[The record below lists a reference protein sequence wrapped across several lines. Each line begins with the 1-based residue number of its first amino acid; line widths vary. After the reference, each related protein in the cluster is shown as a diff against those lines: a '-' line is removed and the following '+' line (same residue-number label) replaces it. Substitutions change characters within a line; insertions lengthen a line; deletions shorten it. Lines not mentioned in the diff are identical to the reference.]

1 MWGNFLGTLQA
12 MFDTRQ
18 APFRIVLKTSAGT
31 QSLVPGDHC
40 LNIAVV
46 NNQKDAEAA
55 WEWLHSQG
63 DVELTSGVDRKTR
76 IQQVC
81 TRIEELLASQ
91 VTGTDEAAADDR
103 FRATSRSFR
112 QIFGLRETERLVSY
126 YACSYGGGLMTQGWM
141 YISEH
146 YLGFYSFIMGVETKL
161 LLELKSITDIRKERS
176 KRNLVPDS
184 IAISTADGRE
194 LLFSNMLLSRDEA
207 YVCLQQLVNRALH
220 RILTS
225 TTAGPGAA
233 RSPVAGGESSLPS
246 ATKPMS
252 SPGLPIL
259 TATPTMKEDLERE
272 RQTALTQ
279 MLFNVPSGEQVLLK
293 IWGVCWTE
301 RRPDDIYR
309 GEVYLT
315 NRFVLFITSDHL
327 SAGKGG
333 RTILTLP
340 AGAIRKMEKVY
351 GEEDGVSSKDSPYA
365 ISLYTMHHQ
374 RIYLAVGAG
383 GGSGTRSSDHF
394 AFRLKQVLSNNVEV
408 ARRLIPAA
416 SCYASEKLILGAERC
431 PEVYQGLGGVFG
443 YPRSGPME
451 ERRESILLEYWQGHF
466 SEVGRNFAIL
476 RTPFFERL
484 VMAGLP
490 CELRGEIWSLC
501 SGTIWEVELVDRE
514 NHDEG
519 YYKNLLRQIA
529 REEEL
534 GNGSSRASE
543 EIEKDLHR

>member
-1 MWGNFLGTLQA
+1 MWGNFVGTLQA

-18 APFRIVLKTSAGT
+18 APFRIVLKTGSGT
-31 QSLVPGDHC
+31 QPLTPGDYC
-40 LNIAVV
+40 LNIAVA
-46 NNQKDAEAA
+46 NNQKDAETA
-55 WEWLHSQG
+55 WEWLHSQEG
-63 DVELTSGVDRKTR
+63 GELSTGVDRKAR

-81 TRIEELLASQ
+81 ARIEELLASQ

-103 FRATSRSFR
+103 FRATARSFR

-126 YACSYGGGLMTQGWM
+126 YACSYGGGLMSQGWM

-146 YLGFYSFIMGVETKL
+146 YLGFYSFVMGVETKL

-207 YVCLQQLVNRALH
+207 YACLQQLVNRALH
-220 RILTS
+220 RVLTS
-225 TTAGPGAA
+225 TTTSSSAG
-233 RSPVAGGESSLPS
+233 RSPATGGSPLPS
-246 ATKPMS
+246 AATSMNSPTLPM
-252 SPGLPIL
+252 L
-259 TATPTMKEDLERE
+259 TATPTMKEDLDRE
-272 RQTALTQ
+272 RQAALIQ

-293 IWGVCWTE
+293 VWGVCWTE

-315 NRFVLFITSDHL
+315 NKFVLFISSDHL

-333 RTILTLP
+333 KAILILP

-351 GEEDGVSSKDSPYA
+351 GEENGTSGEDSPYA
-365 ISLYTMHHQ
+365 LSLYTLHHQ
-374 RIYLAVGAG
+374 RIYLAVGG
-383 GGSGTRSSDHF
+383 GGGIGTRSSDHF
-394 AFRLKQVLSNNVEV
+394 AFRLKQVLSNNVEI
-408 ARRLIPAA
+408 ARHLISAA
-416 SCYASEKLILGAERC
+416 SCYASQKLVLGADHC
-431 PEVYQGLGGVFG
+431 SEVYQGLGGLFG
-443 YPRSGPME
+443 YPRSGPIE
-451 ERRESILLEYWQGHF
+451 ERRENILLEYWQGHF

-476 RTPFFERL
+476 RTPFFEHL

-501 SGTIWEVELVDRE
+501 SGAIWEFELVSRE
-514 NHDEG
+514 TYDEG
-519 YYKNLLRQIA
+519 YYTNLLRQIA
-529 REEEL
+529 REEGL
-534 GNGSSRASE
+534 GGGSSRVSE